1 MRISLRY
8 RAVCRGHA
16 RFICLVFQ
24 QKIIENIH
32 VRNYLPKNIW
42 NFDYKIDCFQ
52 KFCWSNEEAV
62 GKGGVSLNGQH
73 SWPLGWGRQLW
84 SHTLSPSSLRCD
96 HSVTQDPGPRTPG
109 WPWLLGSE
117 LEDYGKR
124 SAAAALASLAVAA
137 IRGDERQKTGLA
149 GGWRLA
155 AAAAHWNIIL
165 STRGSGARLHLGHC
179 TSLQTRQ
186 GLESICINMC
196 YSDSENVQSIE
207 ICQMRWWAM
216 AMHALY
222 SVSICW

>member
-8 RAVCRGHA
+8 RAVCRGQA

-96 HSVTQDPGPRTPG
+96 HSVTQDTAPG

-155 AAAAHWNIIL
+155 AAHWNIIL
-165 STRGSGARLHLGHC
+165 STRGSGAPRTLHFSADKTGTGIYLHKYV
-179 TSLQTRQ
+179 LFR
-186 GLESICINMC
+186 
-196 YSDSENVQSIE
+196 
-207 ICQMRWWAM
+207 
-216 AMHALY
+216 
-222 SVSICW
+222 

>member
-8 RAVCRGHA
+8 RAVCRGQA

-96 HSVTQDPGPRTPG
+96 HSVTQDPGHQAD
-109 WPWLLGSE
+109 LGS
-117 LEDYGKR
+117 LAPSLRITASGQQQQPSPRLRWRR
-124 SAAAALASLAVAA
+124 SEVMKGRTLA
-137 IRGDERQKTGLA
+137 
-149 GGWRLA
+149 WLA

-165 STRGSGARLHLGHC
+165 STRGSGARLHFSADKAATGIYQPKYVLF
-179 TSLQTRQ
+179 R
-186 GLESICINMC
+186 
-196 YSDSENVQSIE
+196 
-207 ICQMRWWAM
+207 
-216 AMHALY
+216 
-222 SVSICW
+222 

>member
-8 RAVCRGHA
+8 RAVCRGQA

-96 HSVTQDPGPRTPG
+96 HSVTQDPGHYTRLTLA
-109 WPWLLGSE
+109 PWLRAWGLRQAVSSSSPRLACGGGHQRWWKA
-117 LEDYGKR
+117 EDW
-124 SAAAALASLAVAA
+124 L
-137 IRGDERQKTGLA
+137 
-149 GGWRLA
+149 GWRLA

-165 STRGSGARLHLGHC
+165 STRGSGARLHFSADKAGAGIYLHKYMFF
-179 TSLQTRQ
+179 R
-186 GLESICINMC
+186 
-196 YSDSENVQSIE
+196 
-207 ICQMRWWAM
+207 
-216 AMHALY
+216 
-222 SVSICW
+222 